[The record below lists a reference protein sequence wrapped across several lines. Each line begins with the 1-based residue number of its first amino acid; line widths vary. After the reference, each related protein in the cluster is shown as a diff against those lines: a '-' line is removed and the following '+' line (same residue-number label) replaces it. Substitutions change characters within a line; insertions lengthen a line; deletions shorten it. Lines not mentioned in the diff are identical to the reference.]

1 MAERAYKAPQSFH
14 NVEEC
19 YLSLEFEAYETEWDS
34 ASVKW
39 RYLTINGHPEIAF
52 FSGPTKI
59 MTKAN
64 VQILESKEITFQE
77 PQEDKGVYWQ
87 RVFADGKQVAI
98 LFTTER
104 RDFSGMDETALCV
117 SSERLE
123 KDTT

>member
-1 MAERAYKAPQSFH
+1 MAERAFKAPISFH

-34 ASVKW
+34 ASIKW
-39 RYLTINGHPEIAF
+39 RYLIINGFREIAF

-59 MTKAN
+59 MSKAN
-64 VQILESKEITFQE
+64 AQILNVKEITFQE

-87 RVFADGKQVAI
+87 RVIADGKQVAI

-104 RDFSGMDETALCV
+104 RNFSGMDKTTLCV
-117 SSERLE
+117 SSKCLK
-123 KDTT
+123 KDTA